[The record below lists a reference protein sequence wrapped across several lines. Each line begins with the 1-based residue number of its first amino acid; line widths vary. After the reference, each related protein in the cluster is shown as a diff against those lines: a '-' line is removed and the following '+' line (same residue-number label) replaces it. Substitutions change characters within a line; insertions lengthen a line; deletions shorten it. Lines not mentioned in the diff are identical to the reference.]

1 MVRYA
6 ACQTRHNLTVDIY
19 GQQSLGKDSSITEQL
34 DLGRMRAE
42 AEGWTVHD
50 VYSDGV
56 SASRHGRKTRT
67 DWAKLHA
74 DVTADRVN
82 VIWLWESSRGDRRAS
97 TWLTLLEDCRE
108 HRVRIYVETHGRL
121 YDMANPRDWRNL
133 AEDGTDNEY
142 ESEKISQRVA
152 RSMQARADAGKV
164 HGRAPY
170 GYQRRYELTAAGKRV
185 LIGQEPDPVE
195 APVVRE
201 MYQGLARGDTLH
213 ALARDLGTRGVRT
226 RTGLVFSPQH
236 IRDLVLRHTYAGIR
250 AHTTDGRPA
259 HRPGGAAQTV
269 PATWPPL
276 VPADV
281 WHTVRNRLTAA
292 DRKTS
297 RPGRANNPYS
307 MIVRCHECDGPMTV
321 RYGRAPEGEYS
332 CRDHSHV
339 RVPKIELEA
348 YIDAVV
354 CAYLARADV
363 IAELRR
369 SRDGDAELQQVA
381 DLLAG
386 ARGELAALRAA
397 VGAGRLT
404 VASLVAA
411 EPGQLAQIERLEERE
426 RELSAPPALAA
437 LISPGR
443 DAKRRWKAAP
453 VAAKRE
459 VARMLLAPGILG
471 QVRIAKAPAPR
482 HRVPVGQRV
491 IFRRGDGDHHG

>member
-1 MVRYA
+1 MP
-6 ACQTRHNLTVDIY
+6 TRHNLTVDIY

-34 DLGRMRAE
+34 DLGRKRAE

-195 APVVRE
+195 ARSSARCTRF
-201 MYQGLARGDTLH
+201 GRGDTLH

-250 AHTTDGRPA
+250 APHDGRAARPPAGRGSADSAGDLAAVGASGRVAHGAEPA
-259 HRPGGAAQTV
+259 HRGRPQNVSPGAGEQ
-269 PATWPPL
+269 PL
-276 VPADV
+276 FDDRPLPRVRRAD
-281 WHTVRNRLTAA
+281 
-292 DRKTS
+292 D
-297 RPGRANNPYS
+297 RPGTAWVLQRPVSRRDAPRACP
-307 MIVRCHECDGPMTV
+307 ED
-321 RYGRAPEGEYS
+321 RAGGVSTRS
-332 CRDHSHV
+332 CAPD
-339 RVPKIELEA
+339 
-348 YIDAVV
+348 
-354 CAYLARADV
+354 LARADV

-369 SRDGDAELQQVA
+369 SRDGDPDSGQQVA

-386 ARGELAALRAA
+386 PAGSWPRFALGRRRQVDGGL
-397 VGAGRLT
+397 VGL
-404 VASLVAA
+404 AA

-426 RELSAPPALAA
+426 RSRPRRRAGRADEPR
-437 LISPGR
+437 PGP
-443 DAKRRWKAAP
+443 KRRWKAAP

>member
-1 MVRYA
+1 VP
-6 ACQTRHNLTVDIY
+6 TRHNLTVDVY
-19 GQQSLGKDSSITEQL
+19 GRQSLGKDSSIDQQL
-34 DLGRMRAE
+34 DLGRRRAD
-42 AEGWTVHD
+42 AEGWTVYD

-74 DVTADRVN
+74 DVTSDRVDI
-82 VIWLWESSRGDRRAS
+82 IWLWESSRGDRRAS
-97 TWLTLLEDCRE
+97 TWLTLLEDCRA
-108 HRVRIYVETHGRL
+108 HRVRIYVETHGTL
-121 YDMANPRDWRNL
+121 YDMANPRQWRSL

-152 RSMQARADAGKV
+152 RSMAARAADGKV

-170 GYQRRYELTAAGKRV
+170 GYLRRYELDAAGKRV
-185 LIGQEPDPVE
+185 LIGQDPDPVE
-195 APVVRE
+195 APIVRE
-201 MYQGLARGDTLH
+201 MYQRLARGDTLH
-213 ALARDLGTRGVRT
+213 ALARDLETRGVRT

-250 AHTTDGRPA
+250 AHTTGARPA
-259 HRPGGAAQTV
+259 HRPGATV
-269 PATWPPL
+269 ETVRATWPAL
-276 VPADV
+276 VPADL

-307 MIVRCHECDGPMTV
+307 MIVRCHDCDGPMTV
-321 RYGRAPEGEYS
+321 RYAGRVAQGGEYS

-339 RVPKIELEA
+339 RVPKIALEA
-348 YIDAVV
+348 YLDKVI
-354 CAYLARADV
+354 CAYLARPDV

-369 SRDGDAELQQVA
+369 SRDGDVELQRVA
-381 DLLAG
+381 DLLAE
-386 ARGELAALRAA
+386 ARGELAELRAA

-404 VASLVAA
+404 VASLIAA
-411 EPGQLAQIERLEERE
+411 EPGHLTRIEQLEQRE

-437 LISPGR
+437 LITPGR

-459 VARMLLAPGILG
+459 VARLLLAPGILG
-471 QVRIAKAPAPR
+471 QVRVDRAPTPG
-482 HRVPVGQRV
+482 HRGPVEDRV
-491 IFRRGDGDHHG
+491 IWRRDDGDHDG